1 MDNIDAKGHT
11 MSITK
16 VELAEIVYEAMHVDK
31 KQAAELVD
39 LFFEEMKAGLLKD
52 GDLQISGFGKLEIK
66 QKRPRRGRNPVTGK
80 DMIITARKIVS
91 FKHSTVLK
99 GRLNSGK
106 S

>member
-1 MDNIDAKGHT
+1 

-16 VELAEIVYEAMHVDK
+16 VELATLVYEHMRVDK
-31 KQAAELVD
+31 KQAAELVE
-39 LFFEEMKAGLLKD
+39 LFFEEIKEGLLKD

-66 QKRPRRGRNPVTGK
+66 QKRARRGRNPVTGK
-80 DMIITARKIVS
+80 DMTIDARKIVS

-106 S
+106 MS